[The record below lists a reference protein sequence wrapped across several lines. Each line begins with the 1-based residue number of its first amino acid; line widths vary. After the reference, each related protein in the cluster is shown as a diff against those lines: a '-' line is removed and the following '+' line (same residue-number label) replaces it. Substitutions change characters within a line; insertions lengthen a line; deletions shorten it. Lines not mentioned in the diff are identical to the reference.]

1 MCEALKELMKDEIEK
16 MREEVQ
22 EKAREE
28 ERKHTIYSLVSDGDL
43 APHKG
48 ADRLGITIE
57 QLRSDMTAAGYQLP
71 A

>member
-16 MREEVQ
+16 MISKSCEE
-22 EKAREE
+22 ARAEV
-28 ERKHTIYSLVSDGDL
+28 IYSLVSDGDL